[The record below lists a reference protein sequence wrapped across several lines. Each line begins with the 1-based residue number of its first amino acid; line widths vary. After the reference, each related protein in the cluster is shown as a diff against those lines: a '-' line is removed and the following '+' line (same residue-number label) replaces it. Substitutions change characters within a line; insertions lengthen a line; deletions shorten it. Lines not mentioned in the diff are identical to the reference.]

1 MTMYRHPDP
10 RSGLVLDTHELGRRV
25 GAMKAVQRI
34 AEAPD
39 GIGMDVIGVPP
50 GSPVD
55 LDLRLESVVEG
66 VLVTG
71 TAVVSLQGQCARCLE
86 QISSDEEVD
95 LQELYLY
102 PDKEPDDDEA
112 SRLEAELLDLE
123 PLLRDTV
130 VLDLPY
136 TPLCRP
142 DCAGLCPDCG
152 ANLNEDPGHRHDD
165 RVDPRWAGLTAWT
178 ADPDDE
184 TGLPAGREQGVS
196 RGRPQAEDVSEQH
209 PAPPFPVEGV
219 RAHPGHLRQPGL
231 P

>member
-1 MTMYRHPDP
+1 MKTIQ
-10 RSGLVLDTHELGRRV
+10 RV
-25 GAMKAVQRI
+25 

-55 LDLRLESVVEG
+55 LELRIESVVEG

-86 QISSDEEVD
+86 RIASDE
-95 LQELYLY
+95 
-102 PDKEPDDDEA
+102 EA

-130 VLDLPY
+130 VLDLPF

-152 ANLNEDPGHRHDD
+152 ANLNAAPDHRHDD
-165 RVDPRWAGLTAWT
+165 RVDPRWAGLTGWT
-178 ADPDDE
+178 ADPDDDQ
-184 TGLPAGREQGVS
+184 ASQ
-196 RGRPQAEDVSEQH
+196 QAENKE
-209 PAPPFPVEGV
+209 
-219 RAHPGHLRQPGL
+219 
-231 P
+231 

>member
-1 MTMYRHPDP
+1 MTMSHRHLNP
-10 RSGLVLDTHELGRRV
+10 RSGLVIDTHELGRRV
-25 GAMKAVQRI
+25 GAMKEIQRI

-39 GIGMDVIGVPP
+39 GIGTDVIGVPP
-50 GSPVD
+50 GSSIEIE
-55 LDLRLESVVEG
+55 LRLESVVEG

-71 TAVVSLQGQCARCLE
+71 TAEVTLTGQCGRCLE
-86 QISSDEEVD
+86 PISFDEEID

-102 PDKEPDDDEA
+102 PDKEPDDEEA
-112 SRLEAELLDLE
+112 SRLEDDLLDLE

-152 ANLNEDPGHRHDD
+152 ANLNTDPDHAHDD
-165 RVDPRWAGLTAWT
+165 RIDPRWAGLSGWT

-184 TGLPAGREQGVS
+184 DEAAMARNKE
-196 RGRPQAEDVSEQH
+196 
-209 PAPPFPVEGV
+209 
-219 RAHPGHLRQPGL
+219 
-231 P
+231 

>member
-1 MTMYRHPDP
+1 MTMSHRHLNP
-10 RSGLVLDTHELGRRV
+10 RSGLVIDTHELGRRV
-25 GAMKAVQRI
+25 GAMKEIQRI

-39 GIGMDVIGVPP
+39 GIGTDVIGVPP
-50 GSPVD
+50 GSSVEFE
-55 LDLRLESVVEG
+55 LRLESVVEG

-71 TAVVSLQGQCARCLE
+71 AAEVTLAGQCGRCLE
-86 QISSDEEVD
+86 PISFDEEID

-102 PDKEPDDDEA
+102 PDKEPDDEEA
-112 SRLEAELLDLE
+112 SRLEDDLLDLE

-152 ANLNEDPGHRHDD
+152 ANLNADSDHAHDD
-165 RVDPRWAGLTAWT
+165 RIDPRWAGLSGWT

-184 TGLPAGREQGVS
+184 DEAAMARNKE
-196 RGRPQAEDVSEQH
+196 
-209 PAPPFPVEGV
+209 
-219 RAHPGHLRQPGL
+219 
-231 P
+231 

>member
-1 MTMYRHPDP
+1 MTMFNRHPDP
-10 RSGLVLDTHELGRRV
+10 RSGLVIDTHELGRRV
-25 GAMKAVQRI
+25 GAMKEIQRV
-34 AEAPD
+34 AEAPE

-71 TAVVSLQGQCARCLE
+71 TAEVSLQGQCARCLE
-86 QISSDEEVD
+86 RIDSAEEVD

-112 SRLEAELLDLE
+112 SRIEDELIDLE

-136 TPLCRP
+136 TPVCRP
-142 DCAGLCPDCG
+142 DCAGLCPECG
-152 ANLNEDPGHRHDD
+152 ANLNADPDHAHDD
-165 RVDPRWAGLTAWT
+165 RVDPRWAGLSGWA
-178 ADPDDE
+178 ADLDDDN
-184 TGLPAGREQGVS
+184 EQAS
-196 RGRPQAEDVSEQH
+196 QQAESKE
-209 PAPPFPVEGV
+209 
-219 RAHPGHLRQPGL
+219 
-231 P
+231 